1 MRTSPSAPK
10 RAFFDFPF
18 YSVRNISCP
27 EDKASGRTVLSGSAP
42 VASIFGI
49 PTDENVRTYFF
60 EAEGRKRRRPT
71 NVNLAIR
78 DTLENNPDKFSVL
91 NGGVVIVARDYDLD
105 EKEKLLRM
113 KGPSI
118 INGAQTQGVL
128 RDFFR
133 DCERS
138 GITPPDIHITF
149 QVLVTEDENL
159 IAETSIARNFQN
171 DVMSISISGRL
182 GELDELEE
190 ALQRHKPHLKLQKSE
205 TQLSEDYLRTEK
217 LLQVIT
223 ALTPPSLWPN
233 EQERD
238 NPNKVYAYSQKAR
251 CLKEFRTIYDRQQ
264 NEDDPE
270 QEKYR
275 ALYEFYLDIVA
286 EAQDLYDKWK
296 THSGFIGTRLKAI
309 KRDEQGRTI
318 EEIPD
323 GIVFP
328 ILASLSAFATKTRK
342 GWAILPPPSFS
353 EKDLILHAAGV
364 YQTMAGSNP
373 NVMGKS
379 RACYFHLFG
388 ITSLHRQL
396 SLKPSKS

>member
-1 MRTSPSAPK
+1 MKPSPNAPK
-10 RAFFDFPF
+10 RTFFDFPF
-18 YSVRNISCP
+18 HSLRNISCP
-27 EDKASGRTVLSGSAP
+27 EDKANGRTVLSGSAP
-42 VASIFGI
+42 VTSIFGI
-49 PTDENVRTYFF
+49 STDENVRTYFF

-91 NGGVVIVARDYDLD
+91 NGGVVIVARAYELD
-105 EKEKLLRM
+105 ESKKLLRM
-113 KGPSI
+113 KDPSI
-118 INGAQTQGVL
+118 INGAQTQGVVA
-128 RDFFR
+128 DFFV

-138 GITPPDIHITF
+138 GVTPPDIYITF
-149 QVLVTEDENL
+149 QVLVTDDEEL
-159 IAETSIARNFQN
+159 IAETSISRNFQN

-182 GELDELEE
+182 GELDELEK
-190 ALQRHKPHLKLQKSE
+190 ALQHHKPHFKLQKSE
-205 TQLSEDYLRTEK
+205 TQLSDDYLRTEK

-223 ALTPPSLWPN
+223 ALIPPSLWPN
-233 EQERD
+233 EHEQD

-251 CLKEFRTIYDRQQ
+251 CLKEFRTIYDKQKHA
-264 NEDDPE
+264 DHPE
-270 QEKYR
+270 QQKYK

-296 THSGFIGTRLKAI
+296 THSGFIGTRLRAI

-328 ILASLSAFATKTRK
+328 IIASLSAFATKTRK
-342 GWAILPPPSFS
+342 GWTILPPPSFN

-364 YQTMAGSNP
+364 YQTMASSSP
-373 NVMGKS
+373 NLMGKS
-379 RACYFHLFG
+379 RPCYFHLFG

-396 SLKPSKS
+396 FSASSKS

>member
-1 MRTSPSAPK
+1 MRHSHGAPK

-18 YSVRNISCP
+18 YSLRNISCP
-27 EDKASGRTVLSGSAP
+27 EDKENGRTVLCGSAP
-42 VASIFGI
+42 LTSILDI
-49 PTDENVRTYFF
+49 STDENVRTYFF

-71 NVNLAIR
+71 NVNIAIR

-91 NGGVVIVARDYDLD
+91 NSGVVIVARAYELD
-105 EKEKLLRM
+105 EGKKLLRI
-113 KGPSI
+113 KNPSI
-118 INGAQTQGVL
+118 INGAQTQGVV

-138 GITPPDIHITF
+138 GITPPDIYITF
-149 QVLVTEDENL
+149 QVLVTDDEEL

-190 ALQRHKPHLKLQKSE
+190 ALQRHKPNLKLQKSE

-223 ALTPPSLWPN
+223 ALIPPTLWLN

-251 CLKEFRTIYDRQQ
+251 CLKEFRTIYERQQ
-264 NEDDPE
+264 DAEHTE
-270 QEKYR
+270 QKKYK

-296 THSGFIGTRLKAI
+296 VHSGFIGTRLKAI

-323 GIVFP
+323 GIIFP

-342 GWAILPPPSFS
+342 GWTIVPPPTFS

-364 YQTMAGSNP
+364 YQNMAGSNP

-396 SLKPSKS
+396 YHASSQG